1 MAKILCSICM
11 REGSKGIRNK
21 NLIKINSKYLFFHT
35 INQAKKSKIFDKI
48 VVSTDSKKIRELSNK
63 FGAECWFYRP
73 KKFSQNKSPKLP
85 VIKHLL
91 KESELYFNNKFD
103 FIIDLDVTSPLRK
116 IDDIKNAYIKFR
128 KYNSNNL
135 ISVYEAGKN
144 PYFNQIEFKKN
155 KYDLVKKIKSNPIR
169 RQDSPKVYNMNASIY
184 IWKRDFLLKSKTIFH
199 NKTSIYIM
207 PKSRSIDI
215 DNKFDLEIVK
225 YLMKKKKI

>member
-1 MAKILCSICM
+1 MTKNKVDFCIKRPENLSDDNS
-11 REGSKGIRNK
+11 SK
-21 NLIKINSKYLFFHT
+21 
-35 INQAKKSKIFDKI
+35 
-48 VVSTDSKKIRELSNK
+48 VE
-63 FGAECWFYRP
+63 
-73 KKFSQNKSPKLP
+73 
-85 VIKHLL
+85 VIKHALIA
-91 KESELYFNNKFD
+91 SEKKFNLCFD
-103 FIIDLDVTSPLRK
+103 AIIDLDVTSPLRK

-155 KYDLVKKIKSNPIR
+155 KYDLVKKIKANPIR

-184 IWKRDFLLKSKTIFH
+184 IWKRDFLLKSKTIFN

-215 DNKFDLEIVK
+215 DNKFDLQIVK
-225 YLMKKKKI
+225 YLMKKKKL